1 MKRFILGLA
10 LLGAVLAV
18 VFFAAGGR
26 EGALLFFAKYV
37 LHQEAAPN
45 QPVTWQTP
53 ASAELAAQGTKRA
66 PNIVLIVAD
75 DLGYNDISL
84 NGGGVAG
91 DAVPTPNIN
100 SIATNGIN
108 FTSGYAG
115 NATCSPS
122 RAALLTG
129 RYPTR
134 FGFEFTS
141 VPITF
146 SKIIAGFKSAGVHPA
161 IYHSEREAQ
170 MPSYEDQGVA
180 TSEITIAQLLQQAN
194 YHTIHLGKW
203 HLGES
208 PQFRP
213 NARGFD
219 ESLGFLAGGSMFLEA
234 DDGNVVN
241 AQQAFDPIDKFLWA
255 VAPFKVNYN
264 DSKPFKPASYMTDY
278 LTDEALKA
286 IQANRQRP
294 FFMYLAYNAPHT
306 PLQTTK
312 EDYDA
317 LPQIKDHTR
326 RVYAGMIRNLDRNIG
341 RVLSELKAQGLAD
354 NTLVIFT
361 SDNGGA
367 NYIGLDD
374 LNKPFRGWKAT
385 FYEGGMRVPFF
396 MQWPGVIPAGSQFAA
411 PVSHFDLF
419 ATAAAV
425 AGAKVP
431 TDRVIDAVD
440 LMPYA
445 LGEKTDQPHEQLVW
459 RSGPYQAIQAGDWKL
474 QVSGTQAQSWLYN
487 LKDDPTEQ
495 HDLASEQPAKVAEL
509 QARLDAFNQQQAAP
523 LWPAMLEAPILIDKP
538 LNRPQTAE
546 DAFIYWSN

>member
-1 MKRFILGLA
+1 MKRFAWGLGLLVVLLAIGIFAVGDRQTA
-10 LLGAVLAV
+10 LL
-18 VFFAAGGR
+18 
-26 EGALLFFAKYV
+26 LFTKYAM
-37 LHQEAAPN
+37 HKDAAPN
-45 QPVTWQTP
+45 QVVSWQTP
-53 ASAELAAQGTKRA
+53 DAQQQQTAGAKRA

-75 DLGYNDISL
+75 DLGYNDISF

-141 VPITF
+141 VPLIFT
-146 SKIIAGFKSAGVHPA
+146 KIVADFKGSNLHPS

-170 MPSYEDQGVA
+170 MPAYEDQGVA
-180 TSEITIAQLLQQAN
+180 VSEITIAQLLQQAN

-219 ESLGFLAGGSMFLEA
+219 ESLGFLAGGSMFLEE
-234 DDGNVVN
+234 DDPQVVN
-241 AQQAFDPIDKFLWA
+241 AKQEFDPIDKFLWA
-255 VAPFKVNYN
+255 AAPFHVSYN
-264 DSKPFKPASYMTDY
+264 DSESFKPASYMTDY

-286 IQANRQRP
+286 IKANRDRP
-294 FFMYLAYNAPHT
+294 FYMYLAYNAPHT
-306 PLQTTK
+306 PLQATK

-326 RVYAGMIRNLDRNIG
+326 RVYAAMIRNLDRNIG
-341 RVLSELKAQGLAD
+341 RVLSELKQQGLND

-374 LNKPFRGWKAT
+374 LNKPYRGWKAT

-396 MQWPGVIPAGSQFAA
+396 MQWPGVIPAGSQFTA

-419 ATAAAV
+419 TTTAVLAGAAV
-425 AGAKVP
+425 P
-431 TDRVIDAVD
+431 SDRVIDGVD
-440 LMPYA
+440 LMPYV
-445 LGEKTDQPHEQLVW
+445 LGSKTGQPHEQLVW
-459 RSGPYQAIQAGDWKL
+459 RSGAYQAIQAGDWKL
-474 QVSGTQAQSWLYN
+474 QVSGTQQQSWLYN

-495 HDLASEQPAKVAEL
+495 NDLAISQPAKVAEL
-509 QARLDAFNQQQAAP
+509 QARLDAFNKEQAAP
-523 LWPAMLEAPILIDKP
+523 LWPAMVEKPIMVDKP